1 MVSGTITRFF
11 GSGVHG
17 RNRSNSTG
25 CFAYQQHCSNL
36 FFLVRLWSVFLY
48 LDIHAPQTS
57 G

>member
-25 CFAYQQHCSNL
+25 CFAYQQYCSNL
-36 FFLVRLWSVFLY
+36 FFF
-48 LDIHAPQTS
+48 
-57 G
+57 